1 MVVVP
6 DQPALPSY
14 DQGRSPAYAVG
25 LMTAA
30 LGRPPDYQHSA
41 WVWSSVETGPPT
53 PAIPMAAGRFTACT
67 AGPATTAVI
76 ASRRAVIGCVLA
88 AATRAGGST

>member
-1 MVVVP
+1 VTMVVVP

-30 LGRPPDYQHSA
+30 LGRPPRYDHSA
-41 WVWSSVETGPPT
+41 WVWSSVNSSAS
-53 PAIPMAAGRFTACT
+53 PAIPMDAIRFDACSTGPPSAAGAT
-67 AGPATTAVI
+67 PASRQAVI
-76 ASRRAVIGCVLA
+76 SCVLA
-88 AATRAGGST
+88 AGDRS